1 MPDQSYTSMEEK
13 LMPVQKAAKDMLT
26 LLFDGNASVDT
37 KLKSLLDYYS
47 ENLKTLKLIA
57 KGSLPLVRKSK
68 LKTWVTDVI
77 VQDWSLNH
85 IIPEINIPWRRAF
98 HSAFFLLLNSV
109 PGHPP
114 FMDNFRFTIK
124 VVHMSLSIAS
134 LIQPMDHV
142 VI

>member
-1 MPDQSYTSMEEK
+1 MDKTILYWKKMPDQSYTSMEEK

-77 VQDWSLNH
+77 VQD
-85 IIPEINIPWRRAF
+85 
-98 HSAFFLLLNSV
+98 
-109 PGHPP
+109 
-114 FMDNFRFTIK
+114 
-124 VVHMSLSIAS
+124 
-134 LIQPMDHV
+134 
-142 VI
+142 